1 MTSQI
6 TIADIRAGKTSAS
19 SFSDDRACLG
29 RRNLINALPPE
40 MLEQGDDYTEF
51 GNAVHKAIETGNPSS
66 LSTEQYETYLKVVEG
81 ESQLLSEWGSQNNI
95 DVVDAV
101 VSERRLW
108 ITSAAGDN
116 IASAQLDRY
125 WLSAP
130 HNAHALIVDVKS
142 LFAPHLPRAVDSW
155 QLRMQAVALYCLTG
169 CENIRVAYNAPNKF
183 GRKLDTAD
191 FTTVELHRDLHE
203 IRDVCKRM
211 SQPDAARTPGDACRY
226 CNARG
231 VCPEAAAY
239 SMLPSIVAQTSA
251 VATKKDVQAR
261 VAMLQP
267 ADWAFIHQRSS
278 IIKNILEA
286 ASGHLRQLPED
297 QLRPLGFKLGAG
309 RTTSEIP
316 GIKTS
321 EACGKLVGLG
331 LPEAELWKCLSV
343 NKTAVIELVMKEYG
357 FKKDAAEKFY
367 GENLGDLIESKTG
380 EPILREV

>member
-1 MTSQI
+1 MNNQPI
-6 TIADIRAGKTSAS
+6 IADIRYGKTSAS
-19 SFSDDRACLG
+19 SFADDRACLG

-40 MLEQGDDYTEF
+40 MLGQGDDYAEF

-66 LSTEQYETYLKVVEG
+66 LDVEQYETYLKVVEG
-81 ESQLLSEWGSQNNI
+81 ESQLLNEWGSQNNI

-108 ITSAAGDN
+108 ITNGAGDN

-130 HNAHALIVDVKS
+130 HNTHALIVDVKS

-191 FTTVELHRDLHE
+191 FTTVELHRDLQE
-203 IRDVCKRM
+203 IRDVCNRM
-211 SQPDAARTPGDACRY
+211 IQPDAPRTPGDACRY

-239 SMLPSIVAQTSA
+239 SMLPSIVARTVSLESKA
-251 VATKKDVQAR
+251 EVKSR

-278 IIKNILEA
+278 VIKNILEA
-286 ASGHLRQLPED
+286 ASSNLRQLTGE
-297 QLRPLGFKLGAG
+297 QLRPLGLRLGSG
-309 RTTSEIP
+309 RTTTEIP
-316 GIKTS
+316 GEKTA

-331 LPEAELWKCLSV
+331 LPEADLWKCLTL
-343 NKTAVIELVMKEYG
+343 NKSAVVALVMREYAM
-357 FKKDAAEKFY
+357 KKDAAEAFY
-367 GENLGDLIESKTG
+367 ESNLTEHITSKTGDLI
-380 EPILREV
+380 LREL

>member
-1 MTSQI
+1 
-6 TIADIRAGKTSAS
+6 
-19 SFSDDRACLG
+19 
-29 RRNLINALPPE
+29 

-316 GIKTS
+316 GSRTS

-367 GENLGDLIESKTG
+367 VENLSELIESKTG